1 MKKLFWLVMALV
13 GAVSCSPEIYTC
25 YLDVR
30 TPSDSGLDLSRKSM
44 AMVYMD
50 GDVPA
55 DSAFNRSMASALA
68 RALEEDYFG
77 GEEVIGLYRI
87 PKADSLSLDMMHS
100 LVMDTGE
107 DVIFLITSSL
117 GEAALET
124 NQTIQ
129 NAHSVDSAYVCPAQV
144 PLNTAV
150 YIYDSMG
157 EDVVRRFNG
166 STVLRPLVYNN
177 GMIPQENLKDQAR
190 LAAAGGEAERM
201 GERVSRRFKSNWNTQ
216 SFSFYYYDNDSSE
229 RWVNGIVSTLDGKY
243 AAAVDA
249 WAPFLKED
257 NDQLRACA
265 CYNMAL
271 VFYMMDNLDLATRW
285 LDAAETI
292 YPDLVL
298 INGLRTRIV
307 SRTEKAGK

>member
-1 MKKLFWLVMALV
+1 MKKLFWLVTTLV
-13 GAVSCSPEIYTC
+13 GLVSCSPEIYTC

-30 TPSDSGLDLSRKSM
+30 IPSDSGMDLSRKSM

-77 GEEVIGLYRI
+77 GEEVVGIYRI

-100 LVMDTGE
+100 LVMDTNE

-117 GEAALET
+117 GEAALES
-124 NQTIQ
+124 NQAIQ
-129 NAHSVDSAYVCPAQV
+129 NARSVDSAYVCPAQV

-150 YIYDSMG
+150 YIYDSLG
-157 EDVVRRFNG
+157 EDAVRRFTG

-177 GMIPQENLKDQAR
+177 GMMPQENLKDQAR
-190 LAAAGGEAERM
+190 MAVAGAEAERM
-201 GERVSRRFKSNWNTQ
+201 GERVASRFKSNWLTQ
-216 SFSFYYYDNDSSE
+216 SFSFYYYDDADSE
-229 RWVNGIVSTLDGKY
+229 KWVNGIVSTLDGKY
-243 AAAVDA
+243 AAAIDA
-249 WAPFLKED
+249 WAPFLKADDE
-257 NDQLRACA
+257 QQQACA

-285 LDAAETI
+285 LDAADSL
-292 YPDLVL
+292 YPDIALSR
-298 INGLRTRIV
+298 GLRIRIENRAEQ
-307 SRTEKAGK
+307 SGK